1 MKERNEYL
9 VSQGKGMDCYE
20 SHDDSYV
27 IYGSAT
33 MYHFDPTKPPT
44 KRYIDWKQ
52 FLKQKRDARDKKST
66 TDIV

>member
-9 VSQGKGMDCYE
+9 MAKGKGMDCYH
-20 SHDDSYV
+20 SHDDSYI

-44 KRYIDWKQ
+44 RRYLTWKQ
-52 FLKQKRDARDKKST
+52 FLKNKK
-66 TDIV
+66 DGRNNRQQG